1 MGATKEDAMRIT
13 ENFRRW
19 RRYRTMVREL
29 RGYSHHELTELGIA
43 TADIDRIAAGAV
55 YGMNAFGPSR

>member
-1 MGATKEDAMRIT
+1 MRIT